1 MSKFLD
7 FNPVITYKQALKV
20 LLRLPANNEIDIP
33 LLFGLKPEE
42 CPIDMVSISRKKVL
56 EALGDLE
63 PGEMLSY
70 DRLELNSLF
79 EVLPDSVHFSG
90 SFEPDPK
97 DLAEIDKAIDA
108 FEEEGLTGDE
118 ILAKFNL
125 AENINNQPK
134 KIMPKKTLPTSV
146 VKREL
151 TLTKAFIELDEFLT
165 EKFNG
170 INRNSPFEDV
180 ELAFKELEKLSSHR
194 CIVFLMKTLD
204 ISLMELFV
212 FTVCLTS
219 SVRGRTCDIEDITN
233 RYKLQRMLG
242 LELMEVVEKLADRGL
257 LNASEGIMSE
267 YRFGV
272 DKKVVAAIA
281 KNNIKDIP
289 CRKPKGELSINS
301 VFKLIHDKLLSSSR
315 SHDNIEEAYN
325 SLRGIRTQSY
335 EKFSF
340 WKELEKY
347 TVVEQM
353 LLLSCLDCYIVHD
366 NALTVN
372 YRSYDY
378 LTNGP
383 QSFSSWSFEYE
394 VNNLA
399 IFDEGLIEEA
409 GSNLTDKGNY
419 CISLTDKG
427 IRMFLPS
434 DESLNYFKPKKSN
447 LNNLIYPGK
456 LKNKQLFFSKDI
468 QTTVS
473 DITKILSID
482 NEILLN
488 NRLETLNMKAGI
500 TILLS
505 GAPGTGKTE
514 TAYQIAKATNRPI
527 FMVDISSIRDKWVGE
542 SEKNVKEIFN
552 DYQLAKKRSETTP
565 ILLLNEADALL
576 GIRRE
581 VSSAVDQMNNAMQNI
596 FLQCMEDFEGIL
608 IATTNLVSNIDKA
621 FDRRFLFKL
630 NFPTP
635 EPETRKQIWNSYFPD
650 NELDTV
656 IDKLIQ
662 IPLSGGEIINIVKRY
677 ELELLLNRVTT
688 IESILTIADAE
699 TSMRN
704 ASVIGFRV

>member
-1 MSKFLD
+1 MFEYTEFDPS
-7 FNPVITYKQALKV
+7 ITYKQALTV
-20 LLRLPANNEIDIP
+20 LLNLPANQELDVP

-42 CPIDMVSISRKKVL
+42 CPNDVLSISRRILIDVLRYLDPEEELTYSRL
-56 EALGDLE
+56 EAYFILE
-63 PGEMLSY
+63 ESEGFSP
-70 DRLELNSLF
+70 
-79 EVLPDSVHFSG
+79 FSG
-90 SFEPDPK
+90 SFEPDPI

-108 FEEEGLTGDE
+108 YEAEGLTGDE
-118 ILAKFNL
+118 ILTKFNL
-125 AENINNQPK
+125 SQNGIELPK
-134 KIMPKKTLPTSV
+134 EILLPNDTQ
-146 VKREL
+146 KEL
-151 TLTKAFIELDEFLT
+151 TLTKAFIDLDKFLT
-165 EKFNG
+165 DKFNG
-170 INRNSPFEDV
+170 INKNSPFEDV
-180 ELAFKELEKLSSHR
+180 ELAFEELEKLSAHPS
-194 CIVFLMKTLD
+194 IVFIMENLD

-242 LELMEVVEKLADRGL
+242 LELMEVVENLADRGL
-257 LNASEGIMSE
+257 LHSSEGIMSE

-281 KNNIKDIP
+281 KNKIQDIP
-289 CRKPKGELSINS
+289 SRKPKGEITINTI
-301 VFKLIHDKLLSSSR
+301 FKLLHDKLISASR
-315 SHDNIEEAYN
+315 GHDNIEEAYN
-325 SLRGIRTQSY
+325 SLRGIRLQTY
-335 EKFSF
+335 DLFPF
-340 WKELEKY
+340 WKEIEKY
-347 TVVEQM
+347 PTIEQI

-366 NALTVN
+366 NVLSLN

-378 LTNGP
+378 LTNGT
-383 QSFSSWSFEYE
+383 QSFSTWSFEYE

-399 IFDEGLIEEA
+399 IFEEGLIEEA
-409 GSNLTDKGNY
+409 GDSLTDKSSYSIG
-419 CISLTDKG
+419 LTDKG
-427 IRMFLPS
+427 IRLFLPS
-434 DESLNYFKPKKSN
+434 DEIINYFKPKKTN

-456 LKNKQLFFSKDI
+456 LKEKQLFFSKEI
-468 QTTVS
+468 QTTIS
-473 DITKILSID
+473 DITKLLTID
-482 NEILLN
+482 NETLMN
-488 NRLETLNMKAGI
+488 TRLQALNMKTGI

-552 DYQLAKKRSETTP
+552 DYQQAKKFSTITP

-581 VSSAVDQMNNAMQNI
+581 VSSAADQMNNAMQNI
-596 FLQCMEDFEGIL
+596 FLQCLEDFEGIL

-635 EPETRKQIWNSYFPD
+635 DTETRRLIWNSYFPD
-650 NELDTV
+650 NELDTI

-677 ELELLLNRVTT
+677 ELELILNRIST
-688 IESILTIADAE
+688 IEDILPIADAE